1 MANTNFI
8 TAEKIKGIIKN
19 RIIDNKD
26 FVSTK
31 KFNSYDFSY
40 EKLLK
45 IFENLKS
52 DQKDKQAL
60 ENWLIGGS
68 SIIYSWMPTILNFSK
83 GSDDDEKANTHLKEC
98 IKALKFIKKEIA
110 GDFVKLLNNPAFY
123 TKDKECHINTL
134 TSFINNSIVGTSKFL
149 HFSFPEHFPIW
160 DSRVERATRFIKKD
174 GKPELIKDVKKN
186 DYQTKKVDNYI
197 AYCKAVYDVRKDT
210 NFLNDLDIK
219 LGKTKKFKPIRK
231 IENALFI
238 IGGKK

>member
-1 MANTNFI
+1 MANTNII
-8 TAEKIKGIIKN
+8 TAENIKKIIE
-19 RIIDNKD
+19 DND
-26 FVSTK
+26 
-31 KFNSYDFSY
+31 FNSASAETFSTYDFSY
-40 EKLLK
+40 KYLLE
-45 IFENLKS
+45 IFKDLTTKGDLK
-52 DQKDKQAL
+52 Q
-60 ENWLIGGS
+60 WLIGGS

-110 GDFVKLLNNPAFY
+110 GDFVKLLNNPEFY

-149 HFSFPEHFPIW
+149 HFSFPDKFPIW

-197 AYCKAVYDVRKDT
+197 SYCKAVYDVRKDT

>member
-1 MANTNFI
+1 MANTNII
-8 TAEKIKGIIKN
+8 TAENIKKIIE
-19 RIIDNKD
+19 DND
-26 FVSTK
+26 FNSASAES
-31 KFNSYDFSY
+31 FNSYDFSY

-110 GDFVKLLNNPAFY
+110 GDFVKLLNNPEFY

-149 HFSFPEHFPIW
+149 HFSFPDKFPIW

-186 DYQTKKVDNYI
+186 DYQTNKVDNYI
-197 AYCKAVYDVRKDT
+197 AYCKAVNELISKYPAFLKDI
-210 NFLNDLDIK
+210 DGKLDG
-219 LGKTKKFKPIRK
+219 GKKETTPIRK

>member
-1 MANTNFI
+1 MANTNII
-8 TAEKIKGIIKN
+8 TAENIKKIIE
-19 RIIDNKD
+19 DND
-26 FVSTK
+26 
-31 KFNSYDFSY
+31 FNSASAETFSTYDFSY
-40 EKLLK
+40 KYLLE
-45 IFENLKS
+45 IFKDLTTKGDLK
-52 DQKDKQAL
+52 Q
-60 ENWLIGGS
+60 WLIGGS
-68 SIIYSWMPTILNFSK
+68 SIIYSWMPTILHFSK
-83 GSDDDEKANTHLKEC
+83 DSDKDEKKVNTHLEKC
-98 IKALKFIKKEIA
+98 IEALKFIKKEIA

-149 HFSFPEHFPIW
+149 HFSFPDHFPIW
-160 DSRVERATRFIKKD
+160 DSRVEKATRF
-174 GKPELIKDVKKN
+174 DVKNPTSPLNKSN
-186 DYQTKKVDNYI
+186 HRTKKVDNYI

>member
-1 MANTNFI
+1 MANTNII
-8 TAEKIKGIIKN
+8 TAENIKKIIE
-19 RIIDNKD
+19 DND
-26 FVSTK
+26 FNLASAETFST
-31 KFNSYDFSY
+31 YDFSY
-40 EKLLK
+40 KYLLE
-45 IFENLKS
+45 IFKDLTTKGDLK
-52 DQKDKQAL
+52 Q
-60 ENWLIGGS
+60 WLIGGS

>member
-1 MANTNFI
+1 MANTNII
-8 TAEKIKGIIKN
+8 TAENIKKIIE
-19 RIIDNKD
+19 DND
-26 FVSTK
+26 FNLASAETFST
-31 KFNSYDFSY
+31 YDFSY
-40 EKLLK
+40 KYLLE
-45 IFENLKS
+45 IFKDLTTKGDLK
-52 DQKDKQAL
+52 Q
-60 ENWLIGGS
+60 WLIGGS

-110 GDFVKLLNNPAFY
+110 GDFVKLLNNPEFY

-149 HFSFPEHFPIW
+149 HFSFPDKFPIW

-197 AYCKAVYDVRKDT
+197 SYCKAVYDVRKDT

>member
-1 MANTNFI
+1 MANTNII
-8 TAEKIKGIIKN
+8 TAENIKKIIE
-19 RIIDNKD
+19 DND
-26 FVSTK
+26 
-31 KFNSYDFSY
+31 FNSASAETFSTYDFSY
-40 EKLLK
+40 KYLLE
-45 IFENLKS
+45 IFKDLTTKGDLK
-52 DQKDKQAL
+52 Q
-60 ENWLIGGS
+60 WLIGGS

>member
-1 MANTNFI
+1 MANTNII
-8 TAEKIKGIIKN
+8 TAENIKKIIE
-19 RIIDNKD
+19 DND
-26 FVSTK
+26 
-31 KFNSYDFSY
+31 FNSASAETFSTYDFSY
-40 EKLLK
+40 KYLLE
-45 IFENLKS
+45 IFKDLTTKGDLK
-52 DQKDKQAL
+52 Q
-60 ENWLIGGS
+60 WLIGGS
-68 SIIYSWMPTILNFSK
+68 SIIYSWMPTILHFSK
-83 GSDDDEKANTHLKEC
+83 DSDKNEKKVNTHLEKC
-98 IKALKFIKKEIA
+98 IEALKFIKKEIA

-149 HFSFPEHFPIW
+149 HFSFPDHFPIW
-160 DSRVERATRFIKKD
+160 DSRVEKATRF
-174 GKPELIKDVKKN
+174 DVKNPTSPLNKSN
-186 DYQTKKVDNYI
+186 HRTKKVDNYI

>member
-1 MANTNFI
+1 MANTNII
-8 TAEKIKGIIKN
+8 TAENIKKIIE
-19 RIIDNKD
+19 DND
-26 FVSTK
+26 FNSASAES
-31 KFNSYDFSY
+31 FNSYDFSY

-110 GDFVKLLNNPAFY
+110 GDFVKLLNNPEFY

-160 DSRVERATRFIKKD
+160 DSRVEKATRF
-174 GKPELIKDVKKN
+174 DVKNPTSPLNKSN
-186 DYQTKKVDNYI
+186 HRTKEVDNYI

>member
-1 MANTNFI
+1 MANTNII
-8 TAEKIKGIIKN
+8 TAENIKKIIE
-19 RIIDNKD
+19 DND
-26 FVSTK
+26 FNLASAETFST
-31 KFNSYDFSY
+31 YDFSY
-40 EKLLK
+40 KYLLE
-45 IFENLKS
+45 IFKDLTTKGDLK
-52 DQKDKQAL
+52 Q
-60 ENWLIGGS
+60 WLIGGS

-186 DYQTKKVDNYI
+186 DYQTNKVDNYI
-197 AYCKAVYDVRKDT
+197 AYCKAVNELISKYPAFLKDI
-210 NFLNDLDIK
+210 DGKLDG
-219 LGKTKKFKPIRK
+219 GKKETTPIRK